1 MKRVMLASLIL
12 GLAASA
18 ASAQQET
25 IIARDGQAVAV
36 RPAGDRSEWFERMLD
51 RFVNQLE
58 LDEAQRAQFDQVAE
72 PYRQRMQDMGRR
84 WGEMRQAMRD
94 GDQER
99 VAALRADMPHGGE
112 WGGMFT
118 GLLDEVA
125 PLLRED
131 QLDRLYEMQDRMEG
145 QRRQG
150 EMYRRLMTDLP
161 RELNLDDAQRQQ
173 WDELMASSRE
183 QQRERWQEM
192 RARWEEVAAAEDA
205 GDQERARELRE
216 QLREEMRPGPEQML
230 STFFEQ
236 VEKILRD
243 EQKAVLKNFRQE
255 FGIGREGEAR
265 GQADVRN
272 IIRAARRVRLSSE
285 QRDEFRVIERDAMRA
300 RREIRRRDAEGQ
312 AVLAAKV
319 KKQIVELLDPEQ
331 TREFEEQLKRLD
343 RRSRPTRNDRPAR
356 TP

>member
-12 GLAASA
+12 GLGTSTAL
-18 ASAQQET
+18 AQHPMPGE
-25 IIARDGQAVAV
+25 GS
-36 RPAGDRSEWFERMLD
+36 GWFDRMLD
-51 RFVNQLE
+51 RFANQLE
-58 LDEAQRAQFDQVAE
+58 LDEAQRAQFNEVAE

-84 WGEMRQAMRD
+84 RGEMRQAMRD

-99 VAALRADMPHGGE
+99 GAAMRGGMSHGGE

-118 GLLDEVA
+118 ELLDEVP

-131 QLDRLYEMQDRMEG
+131 QLDRLYEMQDRMDG

-161 RELNLDDAQRQQ
+161 KELGLDDAQRQQ
-173 WDELMASSRE
+173 WDELMASGRE
-183 QQRERWQEM
+183 QHRERWQET
-192 RARWEEVAAAEDA
+192 RALWEEVRAAEDA
-205 GDQERARELRE
+205 GDQERAQELRE
-216 QLREEMRPGPEQML
+216 QLEGMRPEPGQML
-230 STFFEQ
+230 PTFFEQ

-243 EQKAVLKNFRQE
+243 EQKAVLENFRQE

-272 IIRAARRVRLSSE
+272 IIRAARRVRLSGE
-285 QRDEFRVIERDAMRA
+285 QRDEFRLIERDAMRA
-300 RREIRRRDAEGQ
+300 RREISRRDAEGQ

-331 TREFEEQLKRLD
+331 TREFEEHLQRLD
-343 RRSRPTRNDRPAR
+343 RRSRPTRDNRPAR

>member
-12 GLAASA
+12 GLGASTA
-18 ASAQQET
+18 WAQHPMPGEGSA
-25 IIARDGQAVAV
+25 
-36 RPAGDRSEWFERMLD
+36 WFDRMLD
-51 RFVNQLE
+51 RFANQLE
-58 LDEAQRAQFDQVAE
+58 LDEAQRAQFNEVAV
-72 PYRQRMQDMGRR
+72 PYRQSMQDMGRR

-99 VAALRADMPHGGE
+99 VAALRAEMSHGGE

-131 QLDRLYEMQDRMEG
+131 QLDRLYEMQDRMDG
-145 QRRQG
+145 QRRRG
-150 EMYRRLMTDLP
+150 EMFRRLMTDLP
-161 RELNLDDAQRQQ
+161 QELGLDDAQRQQ
-173 WDELMASSRE
+173 WDELMAAGRE
-183 QQRERWQEM
+183 QQRERWQET
-192 RARWEEVAAAEDA
+192 RARWEEAAAAADA
-205 GDQERARELRE
+205 GDHERAQELRE
-216 QLREEMRPGPEQML
+216 QLREEMRPDPGQML

-243 EQKAVLKNFRQE
+243 EQKAVLENFRQE

-272 IIRAARRVRLSSE
+272 ILRAARRVRLSGE
-285 QRDEFRVIERDAMRA
+285 QRDEFRLIERDAMRA

-312 AVLAAKV
+312 ALLAAKV

-331 TREFEEQLKRLD
+331 TREFEEHLKRLD
-343 RRSRPTRNDRPAR
+343 RRSRSTRDNRPAR

>member
-1 MKRVMLASLIL
+1 MLASLIL
-12 GLAASA
+12 GLGTSTVL
-18 ASAQQET
+18 AQPHPMPGE
-25 IIARDGQAVAV
+25 GS
-36 RPAGDRSEWFERMLD
+36 GWFDRVLD
-51 RFVNQLE
+51 RFANQLE

-99 VAALRADMPHGGE
+99 VAAMRGGMSHGGE

-131 QLDRLYEMQDRMEG
+131 QLDRLYEMQDRMDG
-145 QRRQG
+145 QRRRG

-161 RELNLDDAQRQQ
+161 QELGLDEVQREQ
-173 WDELMASSRE
+173 WDELMASGRE
-183 QQRERWQEM
+183 QHRERWQET
-192 RARWEEVAAAEDA
+192 RSLWEEVRAAEAA
-205 GDQERARELRE
+205 GDQERAQELRE
-216 QLREEMRPGPEQML
+216 QLDGMRPDPEQML

-243 EQKAVLKNFRQE
+243 EQKAVLENFRQE

-272 IIRAARRVRLSSE
+272 ILRAARRVRLSSE
-285 QRDEFRVIERDAMRA
+285 QRDEFRLIERDAMRA
-300 RREIRRRDAEGQ
+300 RREIRRRDTEGQ
-312 AVLAAKV
+312 ALLAAKV

-331 TREFEEQLKRLD
+331 TREFEEHLKRLD
-343 RRSRPTRNDRPAR
+343 RRSRRSHDNRPAR